1 MIQYARTLTF
11 VEVYLYQGLMLYVKQ
26 IFKVMLISIFTAL
39 IAGSIQD
46 VLADTLDDEYKQ
58 VLLRNSEYQVHLQVI
73 VRDTS
78 GGLISVTESTNGYY
92 TQHEITDEAF
102 DRCFSPNI
110 CKKEIV
116 VIDNKKYEKVP
127 FAQKYGIESSEP
139 KLQFKIRVI
148 VQEENVLVDKNLFSI
163 FVPLIWMEE
172 GDVIDTK
179 WNVFREFN

>member
-1 MIQYARTLTF
+1 
-11 VEVYLYQGLMLYVKQ
+11 MLYVKQ

-58 VLLRNSEYQVHLQVI
+58 VPLRNSEYQVHLQVI

-92 TQHEITDEAF
+92 IPHNITDGGF
-102 DRCFSPNI
+102 DNCFGSNI

-116 VIDNKKYEKVP
+116 VVDNIKYEKI
-127 FAQKYGIESSEP
+127 QYREKYSLDSSQRLMFFITAVLEVSYGP
-139 KLQFKIRVI
+139 ETVI
-148 VQEENVLVDKNLFSI
+148 VDAGIFQA
-163 FVPLIWMEE
+163 FVPLVYLEE
-172 GDVIDTK
+172 NNVINTQ
-179 WNVFREFN
+179 WTIFREIS